1 MFWGFQLYGSSPT
14 FNKVTWVGLIAVK
27 NERAADVVV
36 ERRHWLTLG
45 VRLVVLLDI
54 KEKECRMTASL
65 FNSFCINVAKQ
76 VACFLLPVFPYLKLV
91 QRWPV
96 SWIRSIQVA
105 PHYLNSFKRTF
116 QPKVVDALLV
126 GMVSMLYIATSFHRY
141 LTLHTWVHKLFSLR
155 YLYLFCL
162 FCKEYLQNLRNDP
175 VRSRI
180 CKQRVLCRTLA
191 GNFVY
196 ILTVTNPSRRP
207 ADAEVCKI
215 TFHNVFCVWC
225 KANDEK

>member
-1 MFWGFQLYGSSPT
+1 
-14 FNKVTWVGLIAVK
+14 
-27 NERAADVVV
+27 
-36 ERRHWLTLG
+36 
-45 VRLVVLLDI
+45 
-54 KEKECRMTASL
+54 
-65 FNSFCINVAKQ
+65 
-76 VACFLLPVFPYLKLV
+76 
-91 QRWPV
+91 
-96 SWIRSIQVA
+96 
-105 PHYLNSFKRTF
+105 
-116 QPKVVDALLV
+116 
-126 GMVSMLYIATSFHRY
+126 MVSMLYIATSFHRY
-141 LTLHTWVHKLFSLR
+141 LTLHTWIHKLFSLR

-215 TFHNVFCVWC
+215 TVCKITRHNVFLC
-225 KANDEK
+225 KANNEKLLCVIKWWRVKLGNNFTSIPLFPNFTSIPFDYLLVSWVTN

>member
-1 MFWGFQLYGSSPT
+1 
-14 FNKVTWVGLIAVK
+14 
-27 NERAADVVV
+27 
-36 ERRHWLTLG
+36 
-45 VRLVVLLDI
+45 
-54 KEKECRMTASL
+54 
-65 FNSFCINVAKQ
+65 
-76 VACFLLPVFPYLKLV
+76 
-91 QRWPV
+91 
-96 SWIRSIQVA
+96 
-105 PHYLNSFKRTF
+105 
-116 QPKVVDALLV
+116 
-126 GMVSMLYIATSFHRY
+126 MLYIATSFHRY
-141 LTLHTWVHKLFSLR
+141 LTLHTWIHKLFSLR

-215 TFHNVFCVWC
+215 TVFKITRHNVFCVRQIM
-225 KANDEK
+225 KNYNHNIIGDEVILDFGTKISALINNLTSEITELPWKPSVRLSAKMATKFQNVMNEDVRL